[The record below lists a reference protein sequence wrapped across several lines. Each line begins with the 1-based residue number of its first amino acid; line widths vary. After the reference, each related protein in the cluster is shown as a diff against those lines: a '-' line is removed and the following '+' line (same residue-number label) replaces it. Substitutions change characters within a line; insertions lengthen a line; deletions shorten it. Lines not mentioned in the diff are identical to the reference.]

1 MQNIFVFLVGLEF
14 QDVAMVT
21 GTDDLCKRKLGFYG
35 TSVCALAVVRRVSEI
50 FRACKTVNDFTGG
63 LDNFVSGER

>member
-1 MQNIFVFLVGLEF
+1 
-14 QDVAMVT
+14 MVT